1 MTSSPS
7 ARFSGVAL
15 LALTFA
21 ACGATTLDATW
32 VRPGFA
38 GNHIEG
44 KVLVVGVSRDNAVRR
59 IYEDDMVQKLGA
71 RGVTAVRSYESL
83 PDLLDKDAT
92 GRVMAAGS
100 QAGARYLLSTAL
112 VGREVEQVATT
123 DPGYGGYHRWY
134 SDNYDLSLTDTTE
147 VHTYDVFI
155 LQTSLTDVAADRVE
169 WTARTRTVAPKDIQ
183 KEMHAFV
190 DIILGA
196 LAKSQLIGASK

>member
-1 MTSSPS
+1 M
-7 ARFSGVAL
+7 ACVAL
-15 LALTFA
+15 LAVTFA

-44 KVLVVGVSRDNAVRR
+44 KVLVVGVSRDNSVRR

-83 PDLLDKDAT
+83 PDVLDKDAT
-92 GRVMAAGS
+92 DRVMAAGS

-134 SDNYDLSLTDTTE
+134 SDNYDLSLTDHTE
-147 VHTYDVFI
+147 VHTYDVYI
-155 LQTSLTDVAADRVE
+155 VQTSLTDVAADRVE
-169 WTARTRTVAPKDIQ
+169 WTARTRTVAPKDIK
-183 KEMHAFV
+183 KEMHALV
-190 DIILGA
+190 DIVLGA
-196 LAKSQLIGASK
+196 MAKSQLVGAPK